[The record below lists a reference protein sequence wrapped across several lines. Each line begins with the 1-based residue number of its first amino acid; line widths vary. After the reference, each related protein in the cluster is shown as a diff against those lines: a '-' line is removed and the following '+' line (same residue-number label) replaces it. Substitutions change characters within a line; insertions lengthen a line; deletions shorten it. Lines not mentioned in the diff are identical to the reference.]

1 MAGNPSPSWHSPR
14 YRHRHPEA
22 TVVAKLPEA
31 PKLPIPDRNMSH
43 KLLDFIEQPL
53 FTLPVGIVG
62 GIVGV
67 LLFAPV
73 LVVCG
78 VCVILA
84 FHRAKVVAGK
94 SIMRVQTPSY
104 ALLSIFTIASLY
116 GVHHLIQHQVADERT
131 GFFGTIK
138 SAVSEVLKESKP
150 TVIPSPPAVP
160 SLEWRPLAVTA
171 ALGKDFNLDY
181 DDKSPSDLILVFE
194 GAVVNSGAPSST
206 FRWEAK
212 LVLPDDT
219 VPVLGYLI
227 VSPPTNPTATW
238 SLRTPDGHQSPRI
251 PFRQGSLPEST
262 ASKAITQG
270 DSQTGFAIF
279 AFHGLQKK
287 WFKPRALNGAK
298 VTISF
303 YDTAKRQ
310 TVFDWVLP
318 DQHGQFT
325 NDITSE
331 KTPGMP
337 TLH

>member
-1 MAGNPSPSWHSPR
+1 MEYGDCTDWLLCLGIAVLLAARLPMRNREGHSPKYWR
-14 YRHRHPEA
+14 KHLQAAQNQPA
-22 TVVAKLPEA
+22 I
-31 PKLPIPDRNMSH
+31 PIAASENRQLNKGDTWTI
-43 KLLDFIEQPL
+43 L
-53 FTLPVGIVG
+53 
-62 GIVGV
+62 GV
-67 LLFAPV
+67 LLGVLFVIIVPPLYAKIPIFA
-73 LVVCG
+73 G
-78 VCVILA
+78 VCVGLGWLA
-84 FHRAKVVAGK
+84 YRSHWVIGWTVVQKTFLGMLVIVLCSAIAVPQFW
-94 SIMRVQTPSY
+94 SQWRSEQAPTP
-104 ALLSIFTIASLY
+104 
-116 GVHHLIQHQVADERT
+116 
-131 GFFGTIK
+131 
-138 SAVSEVLKESKP
+138 VS
-150 TVIPSPPAVP
+150 PSPPAPTVP

-206 FRWEAK
+206 FKWEAK

-219 VPVLGYLI
+219 VPVLGYLL

-238 SLRTPDGHQSPRI
+238 SLRTPDGHKSPLI

-262 ASKAITQG
+262 ASKAIAQG

-287 WFKPRALNGAK
+287 WFKPKALNGAK

-310 TVFDWVLP
+310 TVYDWVLP
-318 DQHGQFT
+318 DQHGQFM

-337 TLH
+337 TPQ